1 MIFVTIGTSEPFDR
15 LLAAVDALDTD
26 EEVVAQVGAST
37 LHPASATCHEFL
49 SFDETLAYMRE
60 ARVVV
65 AHAGVG
71 TVLSA
76 LRVGQ
81 TPVVAP
87 RLREFGEAVD
97 DHQVS
102 FARRLAELGLLRLVE
117 DLAQLEG
124 AVSTTI
130 DGVRTQRESSQLA
143 VELHDYLSS
152 AVASQ
157 RRRS

>member
-37 LHPASATCHEFL
+37 LHPAGAANDEFL

-71 TVLSA
+71 RSSRRSELDRLQSSPLDCGSSVRQWTTTISFSGGA
-76 LRVGQ
+76 LQDSGSSGSWRIWRSSG
-81 TPVVAP
+81 TLY
-87 RLREFGEAVD
+87 R
-97 DHQVS
+97 
-102 FARRLAELGLLRLVE
+102 RRLTA
-117 DLAQLEG
+117 
-124 AVSTTI
+124 
-130 DGVRTQRESSQLA
+130 
-143 VELHDYLSS
+143 
-152 AVASQ
+152 
-157 RRRS
+157 

>member
-15 LLAAVDALDTD
+15 LLAAVGELGVH
-26 EEVVAQVGAST
+26 EEMVAQVGASST
-37 LHPASATCHEFL
+37 RPRHATCHEFL

-60 ARVVV
+60 ARVVI

-81 TPVVAP
+81 IPVVSP
-87 RLREFGEAVD
+87 RLQQFGEAVD
-97 DHQVS
+97 DHQVPFS
-102 FARRLAELGLLRLVE
+102 RRLAELGYVRLVE
-117 DLAQLEG
+117 DLSELEG
-124 AVSTTI
+124 AVSTTVA
-130 DGVRTQRESSQLA
+130 DQRTQT
-143 VELHDYLSS
+143 VSS
-152 AVASQ
+152 ALSLELRDYISAFAEG

>member
-15 LLAAVDALDTD
+15 LLAAIGALETH
-26 EEVVAQVGAST
+26 EEVVAQVGASMMR
-37 LHPASATCHEFL
+37 PVGATCHEFL
-49 SFDETLAYMRE
+49 SFEETLSYMRE

-81 TPVVAP
+81 TPVVSP
-87 RLREFGEAVD
+87 RLRQFGEAVD
-97 DHQVS
+97 DHQVPFS
-102 FARRLAELGLLRLVE
+102 RRLAELGYVRLVE
-117 DLAQLEG
+117 DLSELDD
-124 AVSTTI
+124 AVSTTV
-130 DGVRTQRESSQLA
+130 GGKRSHGRSSALS

-152 AVASQ
+152 AFA
-157 RRRS
+157 RRHRRS